1 MIVKTLKNTGIP
13 NHEIK
18 PKSLINLKNKQ
29 NQPERLIF
37 SFMRKLNTDE
47 LGRVGIADFKKQDKL
62 PIMVILDNVRSMHN
76 IGSVF
81 RTSDGFAI
89 EKIYLC
95 GITAQPPHR
104 EIEKTALG
112 ATQSIEW
119 DYFVDIRDL
128 IAELKLEGYTIIAIE
143 QANNSVQLNDFQPKI
158 SAKYAL
164 IFGNE
169 VNGVS
174 VEAMELIDNCIEIPQ
189 FGTKHSFNIVVSAGI
204 VLWDF
209 FAKFNL
215 KA

>member
-1 MIVKTLKNTGIP
+1 M
-13 NHEIK
+13 ED
-18 PKSLINLKNKQ
+18 
-29 NQPERLIF
+29 
-37 SFMRKLNTDE
+37 MRKLKTEE
-47 LGRVGIADFKKQDKL
+47 LGRVGIEDFKKQDKL
-62 PIMVILDNVRSMHN
+62 PITVILDNVRSMHN
-76 IGSVF
+76 IGSIF

-119 DYFVDIRDL
+119 AYSTDITDL
-128 IAELKLEGYTIIAIE
+128 IPELRAAGYKIIAIE
-143 QANNSVQLNDFQPKI
+143 QAANSVMLNDFQPKT
-158 SAKYAL
+158 SEKYAL

-174 VEAMELIDNCIEIPQ
+174 DEAMKLIDTCLEIPQ

-209 FAKFNL
+209 FAKL
-215 KA
+215 KLRP

>member
-1 MIVKTLKNTGIP
+1 
-13 NHEIK
+13 
-18 PKSLINLKNKQ
+18 
-29 NQPERLIF
+29 
-37 SFMRKLNTDE
+37 MRKLKTEE
-47 LGRVGIADFKKQDKL
+47 LGRIGIDDFKKQEKL
-62 PIMVILDNVRSMHN
+62 PLVVILDNVRSMHN
-76 IGSVF
+76 IGSIF

-119 DYFVDIRDL
+119 AYSADICDT
-128 IAELKLEGYTIIAIE
+128 INKLKSDGYTIIAIE
-143 QANNSVQLNDFQPKI
+143 QAENSTMLNNYDPDNSM
-158 SAKYAL
+158 KYAL

-174 VEAMELIDNCIEIPQ
+174 DQAMNLIDTCLEIPQ

-209 FAKFNL
+209 FAKL
-215 KA
+215 KLNS

>member
-1 MIVKTLKNTGIP
+1 
-13 NHEIK
+13 
-18 PKSLINLKNKQ
+18 
-29 NQPERLIF
+29 
-37 SFMRKLNTDE
+37 MRKLKTEE
-47 LGRVGIADFKKQDKL
+47 LGRVGIEDFKKQDKL
-62 PIMVILDNVRSMHN
+62 PITVILDNVRSMHN
-76 IGSVF
+76 IGSIF

-119 DYFVDIRDL
+119 AYSTDITDL
-128 IAELKLEGYTIIAIE
+128 IPELRAAGYKIIAIE
-143 QANNSVQLNDFQPKI
+143 QAANSVMLNDFQPKT
-158 SAKYAL
+158 SEKYAL

-174 VEAMELIDNCIEIPQ
+174 DEAMKLIDTCLEIPQ

-209 FAKFNL
+209 FAKL
-215 KA
+215 KLRP